1 MSDSP
6 EPSWNREPDRAAA
19 EAQMGRPLEGRFRV
33 ASRCH
38 LELPVVLECHPDRE
52 GQPFPTLYYLTCP
65 LARIRVS
72 RLEAAGGVRDWTARV
87 AEEPELA
94 ASLADAHRAYAEE
107 RSAHLDPED
116 PLLAKLR
123 GGVGGSEG
131 VKCLHMHYAHA
142 RAGGENPIG
151 GPVRAAIEPLDC
163 GGPCVAQGAAVAAWR
178 EPDQGGS

>member
-1 MSDSP
+1 MSEDHPDWNLP
-6 EPSWNREPDRAAA
+6 EDRAAA

-38 LELPVVLECHPDRE
+38 LRLPVVLECHPDRE
-52 GQPFPTLYYLTCP
+52 GTPFPTLYYLTCP
-65 LARIRVS
+65 LARIRIS

-87 AEEPELA
+87 AAEPALA
-94 ASLADAHRAYAEE
+94 ASLADAHRAYAEQ
-107 RSAHLDPED
+107 RSAHLAPDA
-116 PLLAKLR
+116 PLQDKLR

-151 GPVRAAIEPLDC
+151 APTRDAIEPLDC
-163 GGPCVAQGAAVAAWR
+163 SGPCVAEGATVAAWR
-178 EPDQGGS
+178 EPAPE